1 MIRLTLMLTIVTNA
15 ALPAL
20 ADSPALQTQVIE
32 LPPQKLLFKPTR
44 DDITVGCVVFS
55 LYHSNLGK
63 RINLEAIRVNGA
75 QPKTARLYL
84 KQVGK
89 NQFELPAL
97 KIEFSSKELG
107 GPLYMTLK
115 VWFNELTNQFDSVV
129 YEHLPDRYALVSYC
143 TKEDDDPSKVNA
155 RMGANRV
162 ATLKEFKERLGK
174 PFVIELNQ
182 RTLQENWGRYPML
195 PPGNRL
201 SAAELKAVEKTVR
214 DKGEKYVIGI
224 SVADADHAT
233 VSVGSGTFFR
243 ASRRYKVVR
252 SDRAWHVESVE
263 SIKDSS
269 WVICVLR

>member
-1 MIRLTLMLTIVTNA
+1 MIRVTLMLTVVTNA

-20 ADSPALQTQVIE
+20 ADSQSPQTQVIE
-32 LPPQKLLFKPTR
+32 IPAQKLVFKPTR
-44 DDITVGCVVFS
+44 DDITVGCVMFS
-55 LYHSNLGK
+55 LYHANLGK

-84 KQVGK
+84 KQVAK
-89 NQFELPAL
+89 NQFKLPAL
-97 KIEFSSKELG
+97 KIEFSSKKLG
-107 GPLYMTLK
+107 GPLYLTLK
-115 VWFNELTNQFDSVV
+115 ARFNELTNQYDSSV
-129 YEHLPDRYALVSYC
+129 YKNLPDRYALVSYC
-143 TKEDDDPSKVNA
+143 TKEDDDPSSVNG
-155 RMGANRV
+155 RLGANRA

-182 RTLQENWGRYPML
+182 RTLQEHWGRYPML
-195 PPGNRL
+195 PPGNL
-201 SAAELKAVEKTVR
+201 LNAAEFKAVEKTVR
-214 DKGEKYVIGI
+214 DKGEKYIIGI